1 MNKANVIDEKT
12 LMPIGALV
20 IIIGA
25 VAWMT
30 SIYFTSK
37 SNAASIETIV
47 KENKHYKEKIYDRV
61 QDIDKKL
68 VELKSINRQLKNL
81 TEQIK
86 ELR

>member
-1 MNKANVIDEKT
+1 MNKTVIDEKT
-12 LMPIGALV
+12 LIPIGLLVV
-20 IIIGA
+20 IISA

-30 SIYFTSK
+30 SIYFTTK
-37 SNAASIETIV
+37 SNAASITDIV

-68 VELKSINRQLKNL
+68 VQLEYINTKLQDL

-86 ELR
+86 GLR